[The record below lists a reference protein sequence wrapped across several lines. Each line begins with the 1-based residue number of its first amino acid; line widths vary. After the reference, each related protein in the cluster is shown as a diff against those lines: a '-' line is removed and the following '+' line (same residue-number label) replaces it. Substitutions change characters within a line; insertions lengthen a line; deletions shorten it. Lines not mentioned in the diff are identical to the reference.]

1 MKDIEIYVNNT
12 FGDRIQSRTPHH
24 TIYIIFFNFFIRRKN
39 DKLEN
44 QAREY
49 VIHWAVEEKG
59 RKKGSKEGKCD
70 STKRRM
76 SNQASHSTHTQLVTT
91 PFPKG
96 VSFLKLGTVIFCH
109 AAQNFTTKTISV
121 RSSCAL
127 YCTQGM

>member
-1 MKDIEIYVNNT
+1 MKDIEIYEINN
-12 FGDRIQSRTPHH
+12 FEDRIQSRTPHH
-24 TIYIIFFNFFIRRKN
+24 TIYIIFFKFFICRKN

-44 QAREY
+44 QAWEY

-70 STKRRM
+70 TKRRM
-76 SNQASHSTHTQLVTT
+76 SNQASHCTHTQLVTT

-96 VSFLKLGTVIFCH
+96 VSFLKLGTVIFRH
-109 AAQNFTTKTISV
+109 ATQNFTTKTISV
-121 RSSCAL
+121 RSSCAF